1 MTLNLDYYQL
11 ALDQFDYSRTLRRDF
26 HQHPELGFEEVR
38 TGGIVAQ
45 ELRKLDLDVTTGVAQ
60 TGVVALL
67 EGRQSGPVL
76 MIRVDM
82 DALPVQEQTNLEF
95 ASTNSGVMHACGHDG
110 HVAIGLTV
118 AKILADL
125 RNEIQGTVKF
135 VFQPAEE
142 GRGGAECMIAAG
154 VLEEPKVDITLGVH
168 LWNGL
173 AIGEVG
179 ISSGG
184 LMAGADIFHV
194 TLTGRGGHGALPHE
208 TVDPLIAAAQIVSS
222 LQTIIS
228 RNISPLDTAVLSV
241 CTFKAG
247 DAFNVIPQSAEF
259 GGTIRAYLPS
269 VRSKIAERLKQIVN
283 GMAESMGC
291 IACVDIQRLTP
302 AVINDEK
309 ITGVI
314 QKSTRE
320 NLKSLR
326 IRTDFRTMVSEDMAF
341 MMEQRP
347 GCYLLVGSGN
357 EDPAKTFGHHH
368 PKFDIDENAL
378 PVAAALVSSAAM
390 AILADY

>member
-1 MTLNLDYYQL
+1 MTINLDYYQM
-11 ALDQFDYSRTLRRDF
+11 ALDRFEYSRALRRDF

-38 TGGIVAQ
+38 TGRIVAQ
-45 ELRKLDLDVTTGVAQ
+45 ELRKLGLGVTTGVAQ

-67 EGRQSGPVL
+67 EGRRSGPVL
-76 MIRVDM
+76 LIRVDM

-95 ASTNSGVMHACGHDG
+95 ASTNPGVMHACGHDG

-118 AKILADL
+118 AQILSDL
-125 RNEIQGTVKF
+125 RNEINGTVKL

-142 GRGGAECMIAAG
+142 GRGGAESMIAAG

-173 AIGEVG
+173 ATGEVG

-184 LMAGADIFHV
+184 LMAGADIFRV
-194 TLTGRGGHGALPHE
+194 TLMGRGGHGALPHE
-208 TVDPLIAAAQIVSS
+208 TVDPLVAAAQIVSS

-241 CTFKAG
+241 CTIKAG

-259 GGTIRAYLPS
+259 GGTIRAYSSS
-269 VRSKIAERLKQIVN
+269 VREIIAERLKQIVN

-291 IACVDIQRLTP
+291 IANVDIKRLTP
-302 AVINDEK
+302 AVINDEQ

-320 NLKSLR
+320 KLKSLK

-347 GCYLLVGSGN
+347 GCYVLVGSGN
-357 EDPAKTFGHHH
+357 EDPSKTFGHHH

-390 AILADY
+390 AILSNY